1 MRHIEETRKKTARN
15 VPISSMKPS
24 IHSSNPRFDTSK
36 WRAIRTPVVFF
47 PRPIYIH
54 RTHDTSF
61 KSIRFVQIHSHSH
74 TLWLYETPIGFAPT
88 RGLCVRYY
96 NEYTFN
102 IVALQFLTSFLFW
115 LCISLRLFNKRLSK
129 GIFFEISFS
138 PFLSY
143 FISQSKCEYSCT
155 LDIILLKYAL
165 MPVIFKSEFQLE
177 FWAHMHCKWIFDPK
191 LDNNYSYSSRICY
204 QNWVSI
210 LIQVLHARHI
220 TYIITISHIVQL

>member
-47 PRPIYIH
+47 SSTNLHSPHSRYIIQKH
-54 RTHDTSF
+54 TIRLHTHT
-61 KSIRFVQIHSHSH
+61 HSHSH
-74 TLWLYETPIGFAPT
+74 TLWLYETLIGLAPT

-155 LDIILLKYAL
+155 QDIILLKYAL
-165 MPVIFKSEFQLE
+165 MPVIFKPEFLTWILGSYALQMDFWSKISQQL
-177 FWAHMHCKWIFDPK
+177 FIFVK
-191 LDNNYSYSSRICY
+191 IF
-204 QNWVSI
+204 
-210 LIQVLHARHI
+210 
-220 TYIITISHIVQL
+220 